1 MLKNI
6 CLLYHCEYKI
16 FMSCLCKTCQRTDL
30 AHAGAGSQW
39 VSRSLVGVRQTCCV
53 PSSACLCFWGFLFSA
68 PLVRM
73 LSWDKYILCCPPT
86 ISLVN
91 WVNTDSCF
99 IIYKFC
105 LLVSEWWWPNQSNTL
120 SFTVWQT
127 AWNCWHKQLVCF
139 VLTLKKG
146 AIWNLAYFKNTNSY
160 LCLTDLITLR
170 GPKFVILC
178 KI

>member
-1 MLKNI
+1 MPSVSLWIQNFYV
-6 CLLYHCEYKI
+6 LLVQN
-16 FMSCLCKTCQRTDL
+16 MSENRPSPCWGRLP
-30 AHAGAGSQW
+30 
-39 VSRSLVGVRQTCCV
+39 VGVQVFSWTQADLLC
-53 PSSACLCFWGFLFSA
+53 PFQCFWGFLFSA

-73 LSWDKYILCCPPT
+73 RSWDKYILCCPST
-86 ISLVN
+86 ICLVN

-99 IIYKFC
+99 SIYKFC

-139 VLTLKKG
+139 VLTLKED